1 MISIQFCDVVFLTVN
16 ASRCLMDGL
25 VFDLQNIIKIFIK
38 EKNDKIEQIVQ
49 F

>member
-1 MISIQFCDVVFLTVN
+1 
-16 ASRCLMDGL
+16 MDGL

-49 F
+49 FWKQIVRSSIAIMKTF